1 MKPAITREVLDAHPC
16 AGGACEHG
24 PHPLGLSLSSTCH
37 PDALLDV
44 KYRDGVLLFLCG
56 KCEGFVVKIAV
67 ASFPPKVT
75 LQ

>member
-1 MKPAITREVLDAHPC
+1 MKPAITRETLDAHPC

-24 PHPLGLSLSSTCH
+24 PHPHGLDLSASCH
-37 PDALLDV
+37 PKALLDV

-56 KCEGFVVKIAV
+56 ECGNYVVKIAV
-67 ASFPPKVT
+67 ASTVKVT